1 MIVQP
6 EPGTYKPQG
15 PNLDGPR
22 VVDQNV
28 NAFQHAWFNLLAAN
42 LGYRGLV
49 KWDAYFAKYDLQPEP
64 HPQEYGMIGK
74 PNDSGWQLRQSYY
87 LTRLFTQ
94 TVKPGWNVRELAHG
108 PGSQIV
114 AAYSAPSG
122 GGLTLIGLD
131 TAGASLNEAVP
142 EQRSYQF
149 SKLPA
154 NKAFALL
161 YWNQH
166 GRGLLTSAGK
176 VRTDRAGNLT
186 VEAPLNSVFAV
197 TTVAVDV

>member
-1 MIVQP
+1 M
-6 EPGTYKPQG
+6 
-15 PNLDGPR
+15 
-22 VVDQNV
+22 
-28 NAFQHAWFNLLAAN
+28 
-42 LGYRGLV
+42 
-49 KWDAYFAKYDLQPEP
+49 KWDAYFGKYDLQPEP

-74 PNDSGWQLRQSYY
+74 PTDSGWQLRQSYY
-87 LTRLFTQ
+87 LTRLFAQ

-161 YWNQH
+161 YWNRH
-166 GRGLLTSAGK
+166 GGGLLTSAGK